1 MMMVVVVQR
10 ELNSRYFQLILVR
23 LRMMIDEVFFEI
35 INPDQ
40 SSVFDDFPD

>member
-1 MMMVVVVQR
+1 MMMVAVQR
-10 ELNSRYFQLILVR
+10 ELGSRYFQLILVR